1 MPVSIVRIWV
11 LILGVFIS
19 QASFAQPESRYYEC
33 EVLNHEPWS
42 RLLQKH
48 VSTAGF
54 VSYSGFRED
63 SVALNAYL
71 RLVSKCLPSAT
82 WSREERLA
90 YWINA
95 YNAFTVKLIIDHYPV
110 KSIKDIGSK
119 LAVPFVNS
127 VWDAK
132 FFSIGGVQMSLNQI
146 EHSIL
151 RKQFDEPSIHFAI
164 VCASISCPSLL
175 NAAYTASDLE
185 NQLHQQ
191 TLAFIQDT
199 TKNHLSLNH
208 LKLSYIFKWFKID
221 FTKHGSL
228 KHFVAK
234 YADEPIAPRA
244 KVDFL
249 EYNWELNG
257 N

>member
-1 MPVSIVRIWV
+1 MPVSVVRIWGFV
-11 LILGVFIS
+11 LGIFIS
-19 QASFAQPESRYYEC
+19 LASCAQPDSRFYEC
-33 EVLNHEPWS
+33 EMPNHELWS

-54 VSYSGFRED
+54 VSYSGFRAD
-63 SVALNAYL
+63 SVELNIYL
-71 RLVSKCLPSAT
+71 GSLSKCLPSAT
-82 WSREERLA
+82 WSRQERLA

-95 YNAFTVKLIIDHYPV
+95 YNAFTIKLIIDHYPV

-151 RKQFDEPSIHFAI
+151 RKQFDEPRIHFAI
-164 VCASISCPSLL
+164 VCASISCPSLM
-175 NAAYTASDLE
+175 NSAYTASDLE
-185 NQLHQQ
+185 SQLQRQ
-191 TLAFIQDT
+191 ALSFIQDS
-199 TKNHLSLNH
+199 TKNHLSLNR
-208 LKLSYIFKWFKID
+208 LELSSIFKWFKSD

-228 KHFVAK
+228 KQFVAK
-234 YADEPIAPRA
+234 YADEPFAPRA

-257 N
+257 K

>member
-1 MPVSIVRIWV
+1 MVRILGFV
-11 LILGVFIS
+11 LGVFIS
-19 QASFAQPESRYYEC
+19 LASCAQPESGFYAC
-33 EVLNHEPWS
+33 EVPNHESWS
-42 RLLQKH
+42 RLLQRH

-54 VSYSGFRED
+54 VSYSGFRTD

-71 RLVSKCLPSAT
+71 SSLSKCLPSAT
-82 WSREERLA
+82 WSRKERLA

-95 YNAFTVKLIIDHYPV
+95 YNAFTIKLIIDHYPV

-119 LAVPFVNS
+119 LVVPFVNS

-151 RKQFDEPSIHFAI
+151 RKQFDEPRIHFAI
-164 VCASISCPSLL
+164 VCASISCPSLM
-175 NAAYTASDLE
+175 NSAYTASDLE
-185 NQLHQQ
+185 GQLQRQ
-191 TLAFIQDT
+191 ALAFIQDS
-199 TKNHLSLNH
+199 TKNRVSLNR
-208 LKLSYIFKWFKID
+208 LELSSIFKWFKSD

-228 KHFVAK
+228 KQFVAK
-234 YADEPIAPRA
+234 YAVEPIAPRA

-257 N
+257 K

>member
-1 MPVSIVRIWV
+1 MPVSVVRIWGVV
-11 LILGVFIS
+11 LGIFIS
-19 QASFAQPESRYYEC
+19 QASCAQPESRYYEC
-33 EVLNHEPWS
+33 EVPNHKPWS

-54 VSYSGFRED
+54 VSYSGFRAD
-63 SVALNAYL
+63 SMALNAYL
-71 RLVSKCLPSAT
+71 SSLSKCLPSAT

-95 YNAFTVKLIIDHYPV
+95 YNAFTIKLIIDHYPV
-110 KSIKDIGSK
+110 KSIKDIGSI

-151 RKQFDEPSIHFAI
+151 RKQFDEPRIHFAI
-164 VCASISCPSLL
+164 VCASISCPSLM
-175 NAAYTASDLE
+175 NSAYTASDLE
-185 NQLHQQ
+185 GQLQRQ
-191 TLAFIQDT
+191 AQSFIQDS
-199 TKNHLSLNH
+199 TKNYLSLNH
-208 LKLSYIFKWFKID
+208 LKLSSIFKWFKSD

-228 KHFVAK
+228 KQFVAK
-234 YADEPIAPRA
+234 FANAPIAPRA

-257 N
+257 K

>member
-1 MPVSIVRIWV
+1 MPVSIVRIWGFV
-11 LILGVFIS
+11 LGTFIS
-19 QASFAQPESRYYEC
+19 LASCAQSESRYYEC
-33 EVLNHEPWS
+33 EVPNHEPWS

-54 VSYSGFRED
+54 VSYSGFWAD
-63 SVALNAYL
+63 SLELNAYL
-71 RLVSKCLPSAT
+71 GSLSKCLPSTT
-82 WSREERLA
+82 WSREDRLA

-95 YNAFTVKLIIDHYPV
+95 YNAFTIKLIIDHYPV

-151 RKQFDEPSIHFAI
+151 RKQFDEPRIHFAI

-175 NAAYTASDLE
+175 NTAYTAADLE

-191 TLAFIQDT
+191 TLAFIQDS
-199 TKNHLSLNH
+199 TKNRISVNH
-208 LKLSYIFKWFKID
+208 LELSSIFKWFKSD
-221 FTKHGSL
+221 FTKHGNL
-228 KHFVAK
+228 KQFVAK
-234 YADEPIAPRA
+234 YANAPIAPNA
-244 KVDFL
+244 KLDFL

-257 N
+257 K